1 MTEISNDPQTSND
14 KSTSL
19 GLNSVQ
25 LNVVTFVDV
34 QRANATKSV
43 YDNVFMADNGVHSSG
58 RGTPHL
64 QTNCKP
70 GQTINWVIYPID
82 STKRPDGTWPPSVK
96 INNIVFLDGDGTN
109 VYSEIV
115 CNELKIYGGPD
126 KMRSPYTPVFY
137 YWAGMVET
145 DLEEGIYK
153 YRLILEL
160 DTEDPSKKNY
170 LNLDTPSLNLVSL
183 L

>member
-1 MTEISNDPQTSND
+1 MTQNGNG
-14 KSTSL
+14 KSTGY

-25 LNVVTFVDV
+25 LNIVTFVDV

-43 YDNVFMADNGVHSSG
+43 YDNVFMADNSVKSSG
-58 RGTPHL
+58 RGTPYL

-70 GQTINWVIYPID
+70 GQTLNWIIYPID
-82 STKRPDGTWPPSVK
+82 STKRPDGKWPPSVK

-109 VYSEIV
+109 VYSGTV
-115 CNELKIYGGPD
+115 CNEFKIYGGPD
-126 KMRSPYTPVFY
+126 KIRSPHTPVFY
-137 YWAGMVET
+137 YWEGMVDSE
-145 DLEEGIYK
+145 LELGVYK

-170 LNLDTPSLNLVSL
+170 LNLNTPSLNLIPLV
-183 L
+183 